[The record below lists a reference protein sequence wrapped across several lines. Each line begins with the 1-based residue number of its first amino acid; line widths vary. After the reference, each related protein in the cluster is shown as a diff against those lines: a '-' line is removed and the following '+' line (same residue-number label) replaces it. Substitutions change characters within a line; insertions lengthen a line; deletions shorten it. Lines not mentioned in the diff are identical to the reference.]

1 MLESISEVLKTLPVK
16 LESGYEKR
24 SEQEEAQYRA
34 DLDNKTKGDLDDG
47 VDCPRCMNRGFI
59 TEVRYDERFQR
70 HYPVAVPC
78 ICQKQRAANR
88 RLRRSGLAEV
98 LEKKTF
104 DAYETPNE
112 GRKLVKAAAM
122 RFASDPGDRW
132 FFIGGQSGAGKS
144 HLCTAIGG
152 EMLKQ
157 GKELRYMLWRDEIVH
172 IKAVV
177 NDPAE
182 YGPMMDSLKRAEVL
196 YIDDLFKMGKDDK
209 GQVKAPTAGDVNAA
223 FELLDYRYR
232 VSGLTTIISSER
244 TLPELNEIDEAI
256 AGRIAEKSKEGGFCL
271 NLKKDPEWNWR
282 MRGMVDL

>member
-47 VDCPRCMNRGFI
+47 VDCPKCLNRGFI
-59 TEVRYDERFQR
+59 TEVRFDERFKKF
-70 HYPVAVPC
+70 YTVAVPC

-112 GRKLVKAAAM
+112 GRKIVKDAAM

-144 HLCTAIGG
+144 HLCTAIAG
-152 EMLKQ
+152 ELLKK

-177 NDPAE
+177 NDPDQ
-182 YGPMMDSLKRAEVL
+182 YGTVMDSLKRAEVL
-196 YIDDLFKMGKDDK
+196 YIDDLFKIGKDDK
-209 GQVKAPTAGDVNAA
+209 GQVKMPTAGDVNAA

-282 MRGMVDL
+282 MRGMGYL